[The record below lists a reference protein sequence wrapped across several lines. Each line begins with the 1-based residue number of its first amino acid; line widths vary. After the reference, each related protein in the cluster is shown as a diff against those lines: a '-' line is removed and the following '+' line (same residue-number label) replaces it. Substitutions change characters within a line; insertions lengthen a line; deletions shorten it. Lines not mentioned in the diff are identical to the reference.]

1 MIRIINWIIDIIIMI
16 CCLACLLMSIT
27 VIWLVLF
34 KGFEIVLGMLLLL
47 ATAILVEMITDRI
60 RR

>member
-1 MIRIINWIIDIIIMI
+1 MIKIINWIIDIIIMI

-27 VIWLVLF
+27 VIWLVLS

-47 ATAILVEMITDRI
+47 AIAILIEMIADRI

>member
-34 KGFEIVLGMLLLL
+34 KGFKIVLGMLLLL
-47 ATAILVEMITDRI
+47 ATAILVEMIADRI

>member
-1 MIRIINWIIDIIIMI
+1 MIKIINWIIDIIIMI

-27 VIWLVLF
+27 VIWLVLS

-47 ATAILVEMITDRI
+47 AIAILVEMIADRI

>member
-1 MIRIINWIIDIIIMI
+1 MIKIINWIIDIIIMI

-27 VIWLVLF
+27 VIWLVLS

-47 ATAILVEMITDRI
+47 TIAILVEMIADRI
-60 RR
+60 WR